1 MTPALRRRFARLLV
15 VTDVF
20 LINAAFGMAYYLRYE
35 LQWLRDLDPST
46 YRRFDAYLPFALILT
61 LLLLFAYRVDGAYDI
76 RRDSSLVE
84 EAYRITAGTA
94 TAIIIMVA
102 IAFFTRPQLNS
113 RLIYV
118 YTGILI
124 PVFLIVSRI
133 VFRAWLWRLRR
144 RGIGVDRLLIVGAGE
159 VGRMVMRSVVAQPE
173 LGYEIIGFLDDDPG
187 KSNTALGRLRGLGTL
202 DSLQDVLKSTPIDEV
217 IVALPWHAHRKI
229 VQVVQEV
236 QQANVRPRI
245 VPDLFALMLG
255 RVQLDQINGI
265 PLIGMQPVAITGFN
279 LAVKR
284 LLDVLVSILA
294 LTLAAPFWLLIPIAI
309 KLDSPGPVLFNQVRI
324 GRAGRPFVVHK
335 FRSMVADAE
344 EQKDSLRSL
353 NEADGPLFK
362 IKEDPR
368 TTRVGRLIRRTSL
381 DELPQFLN
389 VLKGDMS
396 LVGPRPAL
404 PEEVAQY
411 EEWHK
416 RRLEAS
422 PGITGLWQVSG
433 RSLVGFEEMVLL
445 DTFYCENWSFGL
457 DLKILF
463 KTIPRVI
470 LGEGAF

>member
-1 MTPALRRRFARLLV
+1 
-15 VTDVF
+15 
-20 LINAAFGMAYYLRYE
+20 
-35 LQWLRDLDPST
+35 
-46 YRRFDAYLPFALILT
+46 
-61 LLLLFAYRVDGAYDI
+61 
-76 RRDSSLVE
+76 VE

-118 YTGILI
+118 YTGIFI
-124 PVFLIVSRI
+124 AVFRIVSRI

-173 LGYEIIGFLDDDPG
+173 LGYEIVGFLDDDPG

-202 DSLQDVLKSTPIDEV
+202 DSLQDVLKSMPIDEV

-335 FRSMVADAE
+335 FRSMVVDAE

>member
-118 YTGILI
+118 YTGIFI

-159 VGRMVMRSVVAQPE
+159 VGRMVMRSVVARPE
-173 LGYEIIGFLDDDPG
+173 LGYEIVGFLDDDPG

-202 DSLQDVLKSTPIDEV
+202 DSLQDVLKSMPIDEV

-324 GRAGRPFVVHK
+324 GRAGRSFVVHK
-335 FRSMVADAE
+335 FRSMVVDAE

>member
-20 LINAAFGMAYYLRYE
+20 LINAAFGVAYYLRYE

-118 YTGILI
+118 YTGIFI

-202 DSLQDVLKSTPIDEV
+202 DSLQDVLKSMPIDEV

-335 FRSMVADAE
+335 FRSMVVDAE

>member
-1 MTPALRRRFARLLV
+1 
-15 VTDVF
+15 
-20 LINAAFGMAYYLRYE
+20 
-35 LQWLRDLDPST
+35 
-46 YRRFDAYLPFALILT
+46 
-61 LLLLFAYRVDGAYDI
+61 
-76 RRDSSLVE
+76 
-84 EAYRITAGTA
+84 
-94 TAIIIMVA
+94 
-102 IAFFTRPQLNS
+102 
-113 RLIYV
+113 
-118 YTGILI
+118 
-124 PVFLIVSRI
+124 
-133 VFRAWLWRLRR
+133 
-144 RGIGVDRLLIVGAGE
+144 
-159 VGRMVMRSVVAQPE
+159 MRSVVAQPE

-202 DSLQDVLKSTPIDEV
+202 DSLQDVLKSMPIDEV

-236 QQANVRPRI
+236 QRANVRPRI

-335 FRSMVADAE
+335 FRSMVVDAE

-396 LVGPRPAL
+396 LVGPRPVSYTHLTL
-404 PEEVAQY
+404 PT
-411 EEWHK
+411 
-416 RRLEAS
+416 S
-422 PGITGLWQVSG
+422 D
-433 RSLVGFEEMVLL
+433 LV
-445 DTFYCENWSFGL
+445 
-457 DLKILF
+457 
-463 KTIPRVI
+463 
-470 LGEGAF
+470 

>member
-202 DSLQDVLKSTPIDEV
+202 DSLQDVLKSMPIDEV

-236 QQANVRPRI
+236 QQA
-245 VPDLFALMLG
+245 G
-255 RVQLDQINGI
+255 GI
-265 PLIGMQPVAITGFN
+265 
-279 LAVKR
+279 
-284 LLDVLVSILA
+284 
-294 LTLAAPFWLLIPIAI
+294 
-309 KLDSPGPVLFNQVRI
+309 
-324 GRAGRPFVVHK
+324 
-335 FRSMVADAE
+335 E
-344 EQKDSLRSL
+344 
-353 NEADGPLFK
+353 
-362 IKEDPR
+362 
-368 TTRVGRLIRRTSL
+368 
-381 DELPQFLN
+381 
-389 VLKGDMS
+389 
-396 LVGPRPAL
+396 
-404 PEEVAQY
+404 
-411 EEWHK
+411 
-416 RRLEAS
+416 
-422 PGITGLWQVSG
+422 
-433 RSLVGFEEMVLL
+433 
-445 DTFYCENWSFGL
+445 
-457 DLKILF
+457 
-463 KTIPRVI
+463 
-470 LGEGAF
+470 

>member
-15 VTDVF
+15 VTDIF

-61 LLLLFAYRVDGAYDI
+61 LLLLFAYRVDGAYEF

-159 VGRMVMRSVVAQPE
+159 VGRMVMRSVVARPE
-173 LGYEIIGFLDDDPG
+173 LGYEIVGFLDDDPG
-187 KSNTALGRLRGLGTL
+187 KSNTALGRLRGLGAL
-202 DSLQDVLKSTPIDEV
+202 DALQDVLKSTPIDEV

-294 LTLAAPFWLLIPIAI
+294 LTVAAPFWLLIPIAI
-309 KLDSPGPVLFNQVRI
+309 KLDSPGPVLFNQVRV

>member
-20 LINAAFGMAYYLRYE
+20 LINAAFGVAYYLRYE

-118 YTGILI
+118 YTGIFI

-173 LGYEIIGFLDDDPG
+173 LGYEIVGFLDDDPG

-202 DSLQDVLKSTPIDEV
+202 DSLQDVLKSMPIDEV

-236 QQANVRPRI
+236 QRANVRPRI

-335 FRSMVADAE
+335 FRSMVVDAE

>member
-118 YTGILI
+118 YTGIFI

-202 DSLQDVLKSTPIDEV
+202 DSLQDVLKSMPIDEV

-335 FRSMVADAE
+335 FRSMVVDAE

>member
-1 MTPALRRRFARLLV
+1 MTPALRRRFACVLMI
-15 VTDVF
+15 TDIL
-20 LINAAFGMAYYLRYE
+20 LINAAFGVAYYLRYE
-35 LQWLRDLDPST
+35 LQWLREVDPST
-46 YRRFDAYLPFALILT
+46 YRSFDAYLPFAVVLT
-61 LLLLFAYRVDGAYDI
+61 LLLLLVYRMDGAYEI

-84 EAYRITAGTA
+84 EAYRITSGTA
-94 TAIIIMVA
+94 IAIIIMVA
-102 IAFFTRPQLNS
+102 IAFFARPQLNS

-118 YTGILI
+118 YTGILT

-133 VFRAWLWRLRR
+133 VFRAWLWRLRG
-144 RGIGVDRLLIVGAGE
+144 RGIGVDRVLIVGAGE
-159 VGRMVMRSVVAQPE
+159 VGRMVMRSMVAQPE
-173 LGYEIIGFLDDDPG
+173 LGYEIVGFLDDDPV
-187 KSNTALGRLRGLGTL
+187 KSNTTIGRLRGLGAL
-202 DSLQDVLKSTPIDEV
+202 DSLPQVLQSTPLDEV

-265 PLIGMQPVAITGFN
+265 PLIGMQPVAITGIN

-284 LLDVLVSILA
+284 MLDVLVSILA
-294 LTLAAPFWLLIPIAI
+294 LSLAAPFWLIVPLAI
-309 KLDSPGPVLFNQVRI
+309 KLDSAGPVLFNQVRI
-324 GRAGRPFVVHK
+324 GRDGRPFVVHK
-335 FRSMVADAE
+335 FRSMVANAE
-344 EQKDSLRSL
+344 EQKDSLRAL
-353 NEADGPLFK
+353 NEADGPMFK
-362 IKEDPR
+362 IKDDPR
-368 TTRVGRLIRRTSL
+368 TTRVGRVLRRTSL

-457 DLKILF
+457 DLKILLR
-463 KTIPRVI
+463 TIPRVI
-470 LGEGAF
+470 LGKGAF

>member
-20 LINAAFGMAYYLRYE
+20 LINAAFGVAYYLRYE

-118 YTGILI
+118 YTGIFI

-202 DSLQDVLKSTPIDEV
+202 DSLQDVLKSMPIDEV

-294 LTLAAPFWLLIPIAI
+294 LTVAAPFWLLIPIAI

-335 FRSMVADAE
+335 FRSMVVDAE

>member
-20 LINAAFGMAYYLRYE
+20 LINAAFGVAYYLRYE

-61 LLLLFAYRVDGAYDI
+61 LLLLFAYRVDGAYEF

-133 VFRAWLWRLRR
+133 AFRAWLWRLRR

-202 DSLQDVLKSTPIDEV
+202 DSLQDVLKSMPIDEV

-335 FRSMVADAE
+335 FRSMVVDAE

>member
-20 LINAAFGMAYYLRYE
+20 LINAAFGVAYYLRYE

-118 YTGILI
+118 YTGIFI

-173 LGYEIIGFLDDDPG
+173 LGYEIVGFLDDDPG

-202 DSLQDVLKSTPIDEV
+202 DSLQDVLKSMPIDEV

-335 FRSMVADAE
+335 FRSMVVDAE

>member
-1 MTPALRRRFARLLV
+1 MA
-15 VTDVF
+15 
-20 LINAAFGMAYYLRYE
+20 AYYLRYE

-61 LLLLFAYRVDGAYDI
+61 LLLLFAYRVDGAYEF

-202 DSLQDVLKSTPIDEV
+202 DSLQDVLKSMPIDEV

-335 FRSMVADAE
+335 FRSMVVDAE

>member
-20 LINAAFGMAYYLRYE
+20 LINAAFGVAYYLRYE

-118 YTGILI
+118 YTGIFI

-202 DSLQDVLKSTPIDEV
+202 DSLQDVLKSMPIDEV

-309 KLDSPGPVLFNQVRI
+309 KLDSPGPVLFNQVRV

>member
-15 VTDVF
+15 VTDIF

-118 YTGILI
+118 YTGIFI

-202 DSLQDVLKSTPIDEV
+202 DSLQDVLKSMPIDEV

-335 FRSMVADAE
+335 FRSMVVDAE